1 MPLRV
6 KVVACVCAL
15 ALVGLGGW
23 MALRD
28 SGLFAVEH
36 VTVDGLSADAS
47 PALRADLAAAARA
60 QTTTD
65 FSVIAVRAA
74 VARYTL
80 VADVRAQTHIP
91 HGVTLIVT
99 ERHAVARLDVDGH
112 SIPIAADGSTI
123 VGLVHAPHIATVTS
137 TQQPVAGRSRDP
149 FVAVALRVLTAAPK
163 PLRRR
168 VVAVT
173 LSGDGLTLHLHRG
186 PRLIFGD
193 GTLPHAKWDAAAAVL
208 ADPSSRGAS
217 YVDVRM
223 PSRPT
228 AQVGDAQTSAAAVA
242 ASDTSGGPPLAA
254 ATVATTFSPTTG

>member
-6 KVVACVCAL
+6 KVVACVCAIALLGL
-15 ALVGLGGW
+15 AGW
-23 MALRD
+23 MAVRD

-47 PALRADLAAAARA
+47 PALRDDLIAAARA

-65 FSVIAVRAA
+65 FSVDAIRRAI
-74 VARYTL
+74 ARYTL
-80 VADVRAQTHIP
+80 IADVRAQTHIP

-99 ERHAVARLDVDGH
+99 DRRAVARLDVGH
-112 SIPIAADGSTI
+112 RSIPIAADGSTI
-123 VGLVHAPHIATVTS
+123 NGLVHAPHVATVAS
-137 TQQPVAGRSRDP
+137 AQQPVAGRSRDP
-149 FVAVALRVLTAAPK
+149 FVATALAVLTAAPAT
-163 PLRRR
+163 LRRR

-173 LSGDGLTLHLHRG
+173 IAGDGLTLHLHRG

-208 ADPSSRGAS
+208 ADRGSRGAA

-228 AQVGDAQTSAAAVA
+228 AQVGDPATSVAAVN
-242 ASDTSGGPPLAA
+242 ASGTSGGPPLNA
-254 ATVATTFSPTTG
+254 ATVATAFSPTTG